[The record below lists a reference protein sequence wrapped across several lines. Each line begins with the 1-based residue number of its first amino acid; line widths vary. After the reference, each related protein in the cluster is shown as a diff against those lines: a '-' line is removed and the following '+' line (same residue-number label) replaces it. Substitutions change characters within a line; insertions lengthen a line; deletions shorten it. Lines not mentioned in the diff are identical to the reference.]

1 MVHFFDYW
9 KKLHENQRKE
19 KVHRELMQ
27 QGALKL
33 NAFLEYIFVSKQKK
47 QEYNLPDI
55 CKNLSHENKPHQL
68 RKEMPKM

>member
-19 KVHRELMQ
+19 KVHRELIQ

-47 QEYNLPDI
+47 QEYNL
-55 CKNLSHENKPHQL
+55 
-68 RKEMPKM
+68 

>member
-19 KVHRELMQ
+19 KVHRELIQ

-55 CKNLSHENKPHQL
+55 CKPLLHENKLDQSS
-68 RKEMPKM
+68 KEVPKM